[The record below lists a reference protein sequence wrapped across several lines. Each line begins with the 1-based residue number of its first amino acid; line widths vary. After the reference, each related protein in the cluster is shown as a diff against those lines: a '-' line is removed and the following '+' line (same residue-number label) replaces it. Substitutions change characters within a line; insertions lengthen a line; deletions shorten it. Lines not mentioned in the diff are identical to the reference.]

1 MFLRLSDKS
10 ATVTL
15 MKTRFT
21 LVTCAA
27 LLVVGLFAGCATPAP
42 SRPVVK
48 YPVTYN
54 VPVGNTQVSTS
65 AGPQNLNVSSTQQVT
80 VEVGEPLYYQIV
92 SPVAVTVSIYERR
105 SSELGRV
112 LVREFQG
119 TAFTSSITPAA
130 SALEFV
136 FSVQQSNSSGTLKFT
151 LSDRPLPPAVS
162 P

>member
-1 MFLRLSDKS
+1 
-10 ATVTL
+10 
-15 MKTRFT
+15 MKTRST

-42 SRPVVK
+42 PRPMVK
-48 YPVTYN
+48 YPVTYD
-54 VPVGNTQVSTS
+54 VPVGNTQVSAS

-80 VEVGEPLYYQIV
+80 AKVGEPLYYQIV

-105 SSELGRV
+105 SPESGRL
-112 LVREFQG
+112 LVRELQG
-119 TAFTSSITPAA
+119 TAFTSSVTPAV

-136 FSVQQSNSSGTLKFT
+136 FSVQQANSSGTLKFT
-151 LSDRPLPPAVS
+151 LSDRPLAPAIT